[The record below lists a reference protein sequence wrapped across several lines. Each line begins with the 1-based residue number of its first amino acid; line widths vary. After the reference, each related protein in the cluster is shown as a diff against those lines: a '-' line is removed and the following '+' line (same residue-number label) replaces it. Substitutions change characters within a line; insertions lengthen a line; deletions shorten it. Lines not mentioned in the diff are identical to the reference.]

1 MNKII
6 SFPHLGNYYIPI
18 SYFISNITKSQVLL
32 APPITKKTLQLG
44 SMHSPDYVCVPFKYN
59 LGNFI
64 EALDNGANI
73 LLQAGGGCRYG
84 YYAELQEK
92 ILKDLNYNF
101 EFINFIENNHVSIK
115 KIYKFAKKLN
125 PKLNIFSYTYYGI
138 NTILMIIT
146 MDKLGKYPRENL
158 GFELEKNAFIKT
170 EKDFLKLLKNKKQN
184 LFSLIINY
192 YKYKHKFKKIPIQK
206 PKDCLK
212 VGIVGELYSIMEPFC
227 NNNIEIKLAS
237 YGIEVHRY
245 TTLTYLLLLKKTN
258 IKKLLKQGKK
268 YLKYHLGADATE
280 SVVISKTLAEKNYD
294 GIIHI
299 KSFGCTPEINAM
311 TILEKISNEYD
322 IPIIY
327 FSFDSGK
334 GEVSI
339 DTKIEAFYDML
350 SEKKKW
356 AKKWI
361 ANHKKALLITNNK
374 KNNKI
379 NQQLFCIL
387 KKYVIIINE

>member
-1 MNKII
+1 MNNII

-18 SYFISNITKSQVLL
+18 SYFLSKITKCKILI

-44 SMHSPDYVCVPFKYN
+44 SMYSPDYVCVPFKYN

-92 ILKDLNYNF
+92 ILKDLNYKF
-101 EFINFIENNHVSIK
+101 EFINFIDKNHVSLK

-125 PKLNIFSYTYYGI
+125 NKLNIFSFIYYSIYTFC
-138 NTILMIIT
+138 MIIAI
-146 MDKLGKYPRENL
+146 DKLGKYPRENL
-158 GFELEKNAFIKT
+158 GFELEKNSFINT
-170 EKDFLKLLKNKKQN
+170 EKEFLNTLKNKKQN
-184 LFSLIINY
+184 FFFLIKNY
-192 YKYKHKFKKIPIQK
+192 YKYKHKFQKLSIKK
-206 PKDCLK
+206 PKNCIK

-227 NNNIEIKLAS
+227 NNNLEIKLAS

-245 TTLTYLLLLKKTN
+245 TTLTYLLLLKKSN
-258 IKKLLKQGKK
+258 IKKLLKKGKK
-268 YLKYHLGADATE
+268 YIKYHLGADATE
-280 SVVISKTLAEKNYD
+280 SVVITKELAEKNYD

-311 TILEKISNEYD
+311 TILEKISSEYD

-334 GEVSI
+334 SEVSI
-339 DTKIEAFYDML
+339 DTKLEAFYYM
-350 SEKKKW
+350 
-356 AKKWI
+356 
-361 ANHKKALLITNNK
+361 
-374 KNNKI
+374 
-379 NQQLFCIL
+379 
-387 KKYVIIINE
+387 INEKRKIYK